1 MKLFDF
7 LQDLHLKSEKIKFVP
22 VEEPKEVIGKTT
34 DIKEYKRQYYLQNL
48 ETYRKRNEEYRERKR
63 KEKEKINKDVIEY
76 NKEVKDYNKNLI

>member
-22 VEEPKEVIGKTT
+22 VEQPKEVIGKTT
-34 DIKEYKRQYYLQNL
+34 DIKEYKRQYYLENL

-63 KEKEKINKDVIEY
+63 KEKEEK
-76 NKEVKDYNKNLI
+76 KNIII